1 MLTRG
6 RGVRWHLPFRPVGLS
21 PVFNH
26 FSRGGG
32 RLPRHAFPPISPAP
46 VSCNCG
52 AAYPPLRGS
61 CEFFGFSH
69 LPFTKKF
76 CKDLRPGTGGR
87 LCSPNLRFWRP
98 ALSIELHPDMCA
110 FRLIVT
116 HLPIAAAKSN
126 MVSSTKPFSGKCSF
140 QRDSASWSS
149 HLEYSVT
156 MPLGRSTGADSVST
170 RSAGRSRFL
179 RVGTLDSQRLP
190 FRPES
195 ASYGYWQAAGD
206 FTGKIRGPDSP
217 V

>member
-1 MLTRG
+1 
-6 RGVRWHLPFRPVGLS
+6 
-21 PVFNH
+21 
-26 FSRGGG
+26 
-32 RLPRHAFPPISPAP
+32 
-46 VSCNCG
+46 
-52 AAYPPLRGS
+52 
-61 CEFFGFSH
+61 
-69 LPFTKKF
+69 
-76 CKDLRPGTGGR
+76 
-87 LCSPNLRFWRP
+87 
-98 ALSIELHPDMCA
+98 MCA

>member
-1 MLTRG
+1 MLTQG

-32 RLPRHAFPPISPAP
+32 RLPRHAFPPISSAP
-46 VSCNCG
+46 VSRNCG
-52 AAYPPLRGS
+52 AAYVRFPLNY
-61 CEFFGFSH
+61 H
-69 LPFTKKF
+69 TAWAH
-76 CKDLRPGTGGR
+76 R
-87 LCSPNLRFWRP
+87 LTN
-98 ALSIELHPDMCA
+98 
-110 FRLIVT
+110 
-116 HLPIAAAKSN
+116 
-126 MVSSTKPFSGKCSF
+126 GSF
-140 QRDSASWSS
+140 QQDSALWSS

-179 RVGTLDSQRLP
+179 CVGTLDSQRLP
-190 FRPES
+190 FVPES

>member
-1 MLTRG
+1 MCA
-6 RGVRWHLPFRPVGLS
+6 
-21 PVFNH
+21 
-26 FSRGGG
+26 SR
-32 RLPRHAFPPISPAP
+32 LDCHTLL
-46 VSCNCG
+46 
-52 AAYPPLRGS
+52 AYP
-61 CEFFGFSH
+61 C
-69 LPFTKKF
+69 T
-76 CKDLRPGTGGR
+76 GTQG
-87 LCSPNLRFWRP
+87 
-98 ALSIELHPDMCA
+98 
-110 FRLIVT
+110 
-116 HLPIAAAKSN
+116 
-126 MVSSTKPFSGKCSF
+126 SF

>member
-1 MLTRG
+1 M
-6 RGVRWHLPFRPVGLS
+6 
-21 PVFNH
+21 
-26 FSRGGG
+26 
-32 RLPRHAFPPISPAP
+32 
-46 VSCNCG
+46 
-52 AAYPPLRGS
+52 RGS
-61 CEFFGFSH
+61 REFFGFSH
-69 LPFTKKF
+69 LPFAKKF

-98 ALSIELHPDMCA
+98 ALSIELHPYMCA
-110 FRLIVT
+110 SRLDCHT
-116 HLPIAAAKSN
+116 LLAYPC
-126 MVSSTKPFSGKCSF
+126 TGTQGSF